1 VFSKADYALAARVLG
16 LPVPETPA
24 EMAAATPATARI
36 MREFATALPVAPGH
50 DADGMYTGATRS
62 LNAYP
67 ANTQPMQKA
76 QLASALRTEPEAGED
91 IYVRELLAS
100 LEPDEY
106 MLIIQ
111 LLEALA
117 EQEDEQMDQLS
128 AQRPMEYDSPNLGA
142 NYSVLNAP
150 CSNQIPPSQQFQQ
163 LS

>member
-1 VFSKADYALAARVLG
+1 
-16 LPVPETPA
+16 
-24 EMAAATPATARI
+24 
-36 MREFATALPVAPGH
+36 
-50 DADGMYTGATRS
+50 
-62 LNAYP
+62 
-67 ANTQPMQKA
+67 
-76 QLASALRTEPEAGED
+76 
-91 IYVRELLAS
+91 
-100 LEPDEY
+100 

-142 NYSVLNAP
+142 NYSALNAP

>member
-1 VFSKADYALAARVLG
+1 MFSKADYALAARVLG

-24 EMAAATPATARI
+24 EMAAATPATARV
-36 MREFATALPVAPGH
+36 MRDFATALPVAPGH
-50 DADGMYTGATRS
+50 DADGMYTGTTRS

-67 ANTQPMQKA
+67 SNTQPMQKA